1 MRVSVFTKV
10 SRYCVHL
17 CYFAGVVIGFHSVF
31 VNVTED
37 GGNAVL
43 TVVLNGTLR
52 RQVKM
57 SFTTTSDTALGKT
70 HIHPEIISTDICLQ
84 LPVITLQHQWT

>member
-1 MRVSVFTKV
+1 M
-10 SRYCVHL
+10 
-17 CYFAGVVIGFHSVF
+17 FAGVVIGFDSVI

-43 TVVLNGTLR
+43 TIVLTGRLQRN
-52 RQVKM
+52 VSV
-57 SFTTTSDTALGKT
+57 SFTTTPDTALGN
-70 HIHPEIISTDICLQ
+70 HQLHALVLTDFCLQ